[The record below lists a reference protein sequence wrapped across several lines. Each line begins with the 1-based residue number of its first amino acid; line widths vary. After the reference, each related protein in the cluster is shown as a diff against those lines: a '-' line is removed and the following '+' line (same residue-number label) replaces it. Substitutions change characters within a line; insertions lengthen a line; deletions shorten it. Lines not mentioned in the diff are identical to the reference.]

1 MNGDEK
7 NKWIEEIIGSAG
19 NAHRAHPPAD
29 LFHKIEQKLAGT
41 LTVVRTIPLRTV
53 SVAAAS
59 ILLLAALNI
68 LVTLKSNQAK
78 PQYKGDGMQ
87 QVAEYYGLTDN
98 YGI

>member
-7 NKWIEEIIGSAG
+7 NKWIEEIIGAG
-19 NAHRAHPPAD
+19 GVHRAQPPAD
-29 LFHKIEQKLAGT
+29 LFHKIEQKIAGT
-41 LTVVRTIPLRTV
+41 YPVAKTIPLRAV

-59 ILLLAALNI
+59 IVLLVALNI
-68 LVTLKSNQAK
+68 LVTLKSNQVK